1 MQSTN
6 KVTDHTTISVN
17 GQICYNLLCSYLFNI
32 EIKVTLPLCTPSC
45 WPMPQP
51 RQMLRKGHC
60 LYHPDGGD
68 QGTEQGPH
76 AHRGTEGLRSTR
88 GPVKNET
95 RLTKDQGPNEIYE
108 FNGDLMRS
116 LEIKKNFPPL
126 SIVFFF
132 FHKNKYNQNQKKQ
145 IPVILGSF
153 P

>member
-1 MQSTN
+1 
-6 KVTDHTTISVN
+6 
-17 GQICYNLLCSYLFNI
+17 
-32 EIKVTLPLCTPSC
+32 
-45 WPMPQP
+45 MPQP
-51 RQMLRKGHC
+51 RRMLRKGHC

-126 SIVFFF
+126 SIVFVKETWTFTEETF
-132 FHKNKYNQNQKKQ
+132 VVHKSENAGNRRHFD
-145 IPVILGSF
+145 VILHHEMSF
-153 P
+153 KCHQK